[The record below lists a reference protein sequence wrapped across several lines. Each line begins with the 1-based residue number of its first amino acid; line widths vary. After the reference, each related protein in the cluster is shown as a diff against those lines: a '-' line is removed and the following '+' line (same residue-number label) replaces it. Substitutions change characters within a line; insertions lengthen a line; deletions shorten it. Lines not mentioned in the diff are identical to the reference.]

1 MAKAK
6 QTRNEGSAS
15 RSEARHRH
23 SETEILTSSAAIDVI
38 RKRSNAQGRNHARGV
53 EEQAMLLNADTQAAI
68 LLQDSQELHEQR
80 QRAGQES
87 HPCATAPAMNP
98 SPEPTEA
105 TRTTMHDQAISET
118 PWFQPHGT
126 SALPVYI
133 SEAACTSFA
142 SRLCQCL
149 KDEDSPTI
157 HLPQWRYTDEATL
170 TALLDDNIQWPSL
183 AYAQLLV
190 KTALGHINPGFPMV
204 LRKETLDMLCTI
216 YQKRE
221 FENPALK
228 AKYFAL
234 FAVGH
239 VYSTPHNTRNASTLP
254 GTSYFARAMSLLQ
267 ITPERPSMV
276 HIECLL
282 LLAYFCQF
290 LNRFHSAY
298 LLIGNAL
305 RLGLSLGLNYN
316 VPRTQNL
323 HPVEREHR
331 VRIWWTIYVL
341 DRYWGSK
348 SGFPVQIHD
357 DDVHVELPSALAS
370 ETYSEQFSDAA
381 YQTAGIKLAEITG
394 HTTREIYGRKKSAES
409 FLQREQKLLIQ
420 LKQWVQSLPEHLRL
434 HPDKPNSKHTV
445 LIHLQFNYCV
455 ILAIRPVLLNIL
467 IGHTNNGPGSSN
479 EEVTPVLGTLS
490 EACIHAARYS
500 LRLCQEEWISGS
512 LAVYGYAFP
521 AFIFSSAL
529 TLMISS
535 MLPLGDPADIASVDI
550 ATEMLKILSISDN
563 LAAKD
568 LYENLQQVRLCFD
581 QHQAKSKA
589 YALHLGPITSSPATP
604 ELQDSS
610 ESMRRS
616 NLNFDPNA
624 VLLGTEHLGPQL
636 TTEMALHNPLM
647 QDFLT
652 QSAMQ
657 IGFMNPPELLND
669 FDMAFGWSS
678 DSLYTE

>member
-1 MAKAK
+1 MAKAARTGT
-6 QTRNEGSAS
+6 QRSAS
-15 RSEARHRH
+15 RSEAHH
-23 SETEILTSSAAIDVI
+23 LNSETAV
-38 RKRSNAQGRNHARGV
+38 RPQKRSIAYL
-53 EEQAMLLNADTQAAI
+53 EQLI
-68 LLQDSQELHEQR
+68 QDSQELHEQR
-80 QRAGQES
+80 QRASQES
-87 HPCATAPAMNP
+87 HPLATEHTVNY
-98 SPEPTEA
+98 SPESTEA
-105 TRTTMHDQAISET
+105 TGTTIHDPAISEM
-118 PWFQPHGT
+118 PWFQSHDT
-126 SALPVYI
+126 WVLPVYI
-133 SEAACTSFA
+133 SEAACISFA

-149 KDEDSPTI
+149 KDNESPTI

-170 TALLDDNIQWPSL
+170 ASLLDESVQWPSL
-183 AYAQLLV
+183 AHAQLLV

-204 LRKETLDMLCTI
+204 LRKETLDVLCKI
-216 YQKRE
+216 YQKGE
-221 FENPALK
+221 FEKPALK
-228 AKYFAL
+228 CKYFAL

-239 VYSTPHNTRNASTLP
+239 VYSTPHDTFNASTLP

-267 ITPERPSMV
+267 IIPERPSMV
-276 HIECLL
+276 HIESLL

-316 VPRTQNL
+316 VPQTQNL

-357 DDVHVELPSALAS
+357 DDVHVDLPSASAS
-370 ETYSEQFSDAA
+370 EAYSEQFSDAA

-394 HTTREIYGRKKSAES
+394 HTTREIYSRKKSAES

-420 LKQWVQSLPEHLRL
+420 LKQWVQSLPEHIKL

-445 LIHLQFNYCV
+445 LIHLQFSYCV

-467 IGHTNNGPGSSN
+467 IGHTNNDPGDSV
-479 EEVTPVLGTLS
+479 EDVTPVLGALS

-521 AFIFSSAL
+521 AYIFSSAL

-550 ATEMLKILSISDN
+550 ATEMLKILSVSDN

-568 LYENLQQVRLCFD
+568 LYENLQRVRQCFD
-581 QHQAKSKA
+581 QHQAKSK
-589 YALHLGPITSSPATP
+589 TSSLSVNPNSLKPSTP
-604 ELQDSS
+604 GLQDQD
-610 ESMRRS
+610 ESFHRS
-616 NLNFDPNA
+616 TLSFGPNA
-624 VLLGTEHLGPQL
+624 VPSVTEHLGPEL